1 MSRIE
6 QEKEL
11 KENPEVNPFVLQFL
25 EAESYQEKQVIFQ
38 KESDKMTKKDLE
50 NIALSMDMILSDFS
64 QEELIQQIWN
74 QLRTLQKFEI
84 NRPKLDE
91 KW

>member
-1 MSRIE
+1 M
-6 QEKEL
+6 